1 MRYICE
7 YDHIFE
13 HTAKLH
19 TLSQNEQDSIKSR
32 EELDTIE
39 VSVCPICET
48 RIYAEYVLDKKKI
61 TSVVSVDLS
70 EVDAKLKEGYEV
82 DNLYAKTATL
92 VKKD

>member
-13 HTAKLH
+13 HTGKLH
-19 TLSQNEQDSIKSR
+19 ARS
-32 EELDTIE
+32 LDEISSVE
-39 VSVCPICET
+39 VPVCPIYET
-48 RIYAEYVLDKKKI
+48 RIYAEYVLDKKRI
-61 TSVVSVDLS
+61 ISVVSVDLS

>member
-7 YDHIFE
+7 DDHIFE

-19 TLSQNEQDSIKSR
+19 CRS
-32 EELDTIE
+32 LDETSAVE
-39 VSVCPICET
+39 VPVCPICET
-48 RIYAEYVLDKKKI
+48 RIYSEYVLDKKQI
-61 TSVVSVDLS
+61 VSVVSVELS
-70 EVDAKLKEGYEV
+70 EVDTKLKEGYEV